1 MVSQAILATLLTH
14 AARKKQLI
22 AIGDLESR
30 AFDNS
35 IRAMS
40 ESPNQH
46 LIGKEGSRLELST
59 PALVI
64 DMPTFRANI
73 RSGQEIISNNGIG
86 LRPHVKTHKSVNI
99 AKLQIQAGAK
109 GVCCAKLGEAEALFE
124 GGIKKILLTSPVV
137 EEAKIDRLAEM
148 NKEMDDLM
156 LVVDNLENIKQL
168 QLAARKVSK
177 KFRLLVD
184 VDIGLNRSGVTSVD
198 QGLALA
204 RYIAEAPELRF
215 FGLQGYSGNIQ
226 HIPKTTERRRVSHE
240 QLQILKD
247 MKKAIKDAKMPV
259 RITTGSGTGS
269 HLVDMEAAVFNDIQ
283 LGSYCFLDT
292 QYMGVHIKLW
302 GKVPYHPALFIY
314 TRVVSNNHDGFV
326 TLDAGSK
333 SMATDGPL
341 PTVMAGA
348 PEGSTYEPFGDE
360 FGKLVLP
367 EGAEVPETGSLVVL
381 MAPHCDPTV
390 NLYDHYHCVRDDKLV
405 AVWPIQARGRAS

>member
-1 MVSQAILATLLTH
+1 MNE
-14 AARKKQLI
+14 
-22 AIGDLESR
+22 DLESR

-35 IRAMS
+35 IRAMKD
-40 ESPNQH
+40 SPNQE
-46 LIGKEGSRLELST
+46 LVGKEGSRLELST

-64 DMPTFRANI
+64 DMPTFRSNL
-73 RSGQEIISNNGIG
+73 RTGQEIISNNGIG
-86 LRPHVKTHKSVNI
+86 LRPHVKTHKCVRI
-99 AKLQIQAGAK
+99 AKMQLDAGAK

-137 EEAKIDRLAEM
+137 EPAKIKRLAEM
-148 NKEMDDLM
+148 NREMDDLM
-156 LVVDNLENIKQL
+156 MVVDDMENLKALRQ
-168 QLAARKVSK
+168 AAISVQK

-226 HIPKTTERRRVSHE
+226 HIAKTSERRRVSHE
-240 QLQILKD
+240 QLTILKD
-247 MKKAIKDAKMPV
+247 MKKAIKEAKIPV

-283 LGSYCFLDT
+283 LGSYCFMDT
-292 QYMGVHIKLW
+292 QYMAVHIKLW
-302 GKVPYHPALFIY
+302 GKVPYHPALFVY
-314 TRVVSNNHDGFV
+314 SRVVSHNHEGFV

-333 SMATDGPL
+333 SLATDGPQ
-341 PTVMAGA
+341 PTVVAGA

-367 EGAEVPETGSLVVL
+367 PGAEPPAAGSLVVL

-405 AVWPIQARGRAS
+405 GIWPIEARGLAS